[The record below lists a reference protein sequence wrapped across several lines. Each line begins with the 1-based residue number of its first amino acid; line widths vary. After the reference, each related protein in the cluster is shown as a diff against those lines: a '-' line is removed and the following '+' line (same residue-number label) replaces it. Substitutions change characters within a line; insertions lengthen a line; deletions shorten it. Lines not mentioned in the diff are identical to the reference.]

1 MAPDERKRAAPG
13 HLARSWPMLITK
25 RHTEALQQCIALRVI
40 ERAGH
45 DRHFHAT
52 DFIYLIVVNLGK
64 DDLLAQAQ
72 RIVAAPIE

>member
-1 MAPDERKRAAPG
+1 MAPDERKRAVPG
-13 HLARSWPMLITK
+13 HLVRSWPMLITK
-25 RHTEALQQCIALRVI
+25 RHTEALHQCIALRVI
-40 ERAGH
+40 ERAGD